1 MLFVIAKLRVLRR
14 KPAPPP
20 DDPLGRKSRFSPL
33 NQRIVSRT
41 ALDNFCRRDL
51 LEISECSGNSEH
63 FIQMTIFFRP
73 RSYRRLT
80 RSCWCRWCCKRAAMQ
95 DLFKLRDGPLDWYFC
110 DSEHALDWLE
120 HRHSSVEA
128 NRLLRMLPDERARAL
143 NGRTIEEV
151 ILKNP
156 HA

>member
-1 MLFVIAKLRVLRR
+1 MVMMSMVRHGLITFVNVLV
-14 KPAPPP
+14 
-20 DDPLGRKSRFSPL
+20 LGVAISVTIL
-33 NQRIVSRT
+33 T
-41 ALDNFCRRDL
+41 DNVTSLKFPSV
-51 LEISECSGNSEH
+51 LEIAST
-63 FIQMTIFFRP
+63 QMTIFVKPRP
-73 RSYRRLT
+73 YRRLT
-80 RSCWCRWCCKRAAMQ
+80 RSWCRWCCKRAAMQ

>member
-1 MLFVIAKLRVLRR
+1 MNAVAWVEPRDPTLPRTQRDRLMIAAACSCSHSGWKFPSV
-14 KPAPPP
+14 
-20 DDPLGRKSRFSPL
+20 
-33 NQRIVSRT
+33 
-41 ALDNFCRRDL
+41 
-51 LEISECSGNSEH
+51 LEIAST
-63 FIQMTIFFRP
+63 QMTIFVKPRP
-73 RSYRRLT
+73 YRRLT
-80 RSCWCRWCCKRAAMQ
+80 RSWCRWCCKRAAMQ

-151 ILKNP
+151 T
-156 HA
+156 ARCE